1 METWNA
7 SDSATADASPDGAE
21 LQIFSQW
28 TSRRLALY
36 QDMQQQVQTSI
47 TQLMQLS
54 SEFTMQLEEEV
65 NSQLARYWSARAS
78 HQQEL
83 EEMRQAMNDLRMLMA
98 QEQQAHRDTLATTRQ
113 EEEARL
119 AQERQTAQSEIE
131 GRRAA
136 AKDETEQL
144 LRDAYA
150 ERDRVLAET
159 RTLSARLA
167 ELQQMM
173 QGMLGTVKA

>member
-7 SDSATADASPDGAE
+7 TDAPPADASHDGAE

-36 QDMQQQVQTSI
+36 QDMQQQVQSSI

-65 NSQLARYWSARAS
+65 NSQLARYWSERAT

-83 EEMRQAMNDLRMLMA
+83 EQLRQAMNDLRLLMA
-98 QEQQAHRDTLATTRQ
+98 QEQQAHRDTLTTTRH

-119 AQERQTAQSEIE
+119 AHERQQAQTEID
-131 GRRAA
+131 GRRTA
-136 AKDETEQL
+136 AKEETEQL